1 MPSDREQPQH
11 SPTQNRLLRALPP
24 DDYARIAAKLELVSL
39 EVGTVLHKSGHDPG
53 FVHFPTTAA
62 VSLLSTMENG
72 ALAEIAITGND
83 GIVGVAL
90 FMGGATTTT
99 DAKVQIAG
107 FAYRLA
113 GDALRREFGRG
124 GELHHVLLRYAQ
136 ALFTQM
142 AQTAA
147 CNRHHSLEKQLC
159 RWLLLRLDLLPSH
172 EVTAT
177 HDVIASLLGV
187 RRAGVSEAAR
197 HLRTAG
203 LITYTRG
210 SISVLD
216 RKRLEECACECYSV
230 VKTEVN
236 RLLPSSLGKS
246 RPIAR

>member
-1 MPSDREQPQH
+1 MRPNSDQPQH
-11 SPTQNRLLRALPP
+11 SPRQNRLLRTLPSE
-24 DDYARIAAKLELVSL
+24 DYDRLFADLELVSL
-39 EVGTVLHKSGHDPG
+39 EVGTVLQKSGHDPG
-53 FVHFPTTAA
+53 FVHFPTTAT

-72 ALAEIAITGND
+72 ALAEIAVTGND

-107 FAYRLA
+107 FAYRLS
-113 GDALRREFGRG
+113 GEALRREFARG

-159 RWLLLRLDLLPSH
+159 RWLLLRLDLLRSD

-177 HDVIASLLGV
+177 HDVIATLLGV
-187 RRAGVSEAAR
+187 RRSGVSEAAR
-197 HLRTAG
+197 HLRAAG

-210 SISVLD
+210 SITVLD
-216 RKRLEECACECYSV
+216 RQKLEECACECYSV

-236 RLLPSSLGKS
+236 RLFP
-246 RPIAR
+246 PAV